1 VSSEDFFLGGAVLL
15 TLGLVGGGMV
25 IGGGWEALRKQV
37 WKLVVLG
44 LAVVALDLAQRFVIE
59 RFGSDAL
66 SVILVVVTVP
76 LLFWMLL
83 RNRRMSRQAS
93 REGRPSPVKPAF
105 WWLAGGFV
113 VAVLGL
119 SLAAAILFRD

>member
-1 VSSEDFFLGGAVLL
+1 MSSEDFFLAGAVLL
-15 TLGLVGGGMV
+15 TLGLVGGAMV
-25 IGGGWEALRKQV
+25 LGGGWEALRKQV

-44 LAVVALDLAQRFVIE
+44 LAVVALDLVQRSVIA
-59 RFGSDAL
+59 RFGSGAL
-66 SVILVVVTVP
+66 TVTLVVVTVP
-76 LLFWMLL
+76 LLFWMLS
-83 RNRRMSRQAS
+83 RNRRMFRQAS
-93 REGRPSPVKPAF
+93 LEGRQSPVKPAF